1 VAEPQADSVAV
12 VAKVECPVW
21 VLLELADLEPNC
33 EVMEKEVNPSQVK
46 AGRCQGWEVQGVVRP
61 SSPATAKLP
70 SKYLVWFI
78 CLILQRA

>member
-1 VAEPQADSVAV
+1 MAEPQEDSVAV

-33 EVMEKEVNPSQVK
+33 EVMEREVSPSQVK
-46 AGRCQGWEVQGVVRP
+46 VGRCQAWEVLGVVRP

-70 SKYLVWFI
+70 SKSLVWCI
-78 CLILQRA
+78 CLIRQRA